1 MWYVYI
7 LVCSDKKYMKIGVS
21 GKDLKRL
28 ITHHKTYNILIESSR
43 FIPLTDRRLALKV
56 ESYLLGNIP
65 KLYDVRTEDGST
77 ELRELKWSKTIPGLL
92 LNIKNDPTFSY
103 VDVKR
108 MNYKLWKIEELI
120 GKLREYPL
128 LDATKINE
136 QFGVLKKPSPG
147 SVKRKKYKTKVTHMM
162 HYGSWATLSEQVEC
176 RD

>member
-28 ITHHKTYNILIESSR
+28 LTHHKTYNILIESSR

-77 ELRELKWSKTIPGLL
+77 ELRELKWSNTIPDLL
-92 LNIKNDPTFSY
+92 LNIKNDPIFSY
-103 VDVKR
+103 ADVKR
-108 MNYKLWKIEELI
+108 MNYKLYKIGELI
-120 GKLREYPL
+120 GKLGEYPL

-136 QFGVLKKPSPG
+136 QFQILKKPSKG
-147 SVKRKKYKTKVTHMM
+147 SVRQKKYKTEVTKRKR
-162 HYGSWATLSEQVEC
+162 YGCWESTSKIVEC